1 MEFFGIGDDGFCP
14 FRWNLIQD
22 YVGKRRCVLGV
33 EDGGQSFDDVLFVV
47 GDVSSYFLFL
57 VDGYSV
63 FDAVDDVEEEGEAEG
78 VEGQVPGCNGLSFNF
93 VEFDR
98 PCQEDE
104 LMADGVIAA
113 HELVYLQPCFGSN
126 GGVELHQMHVVFN
139 KLEKK
144 Q

>member
-1 MEFFGIGDDGFCP
+1 M
-14 FRWNLIQD
+14 
-22 YVGKRRCVLGV
+22 
-33 EDGGQSFDDVLFVV
+33 V

-78 VEGQVPGCNGLSFNF
+78 VEGQVPGCNGLSFYL

-98 PCQEDE
+98 PCQENK
-104 LMADGVIAA
+104 LMADGVVAA
-113 HELVYLQPCFGSN
+113 HELVYLQPCLGSN

-139 KLEKK
+139 KLE
-144 Q
+144 